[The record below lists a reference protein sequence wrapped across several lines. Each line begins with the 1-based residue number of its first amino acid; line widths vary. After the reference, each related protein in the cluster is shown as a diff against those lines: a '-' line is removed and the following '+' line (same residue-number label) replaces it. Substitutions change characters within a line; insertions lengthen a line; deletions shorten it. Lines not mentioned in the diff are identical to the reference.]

1 MIKWSY
7 KNREGVGM
15 TKQQIAGVTKM
26 IWDAMTPEEQATVT
40 ARMYQTRVPLIAEVL
55 ELAEG

>member
-1 MIKWSY
+1 
-7 KNREGVGM
+7 M

-40 ARMYQTRVPLIAEVL
+40 ARLYQTRVPLIAEVL
-55 ELAEG
+55 QIAEG